1 MKRIGAFYKEKVLSL
16 PEQSRILREI
26 PSSFLENM
34 EIVKDLFGWKIYY
47 TILGRKSRAFIECR
61 SEDEAR
67 YLKIL
72 NDSGMTKIY
81 VPKDDEYLRSILPE
95 LERLKTRTEEILNEH
110 LYGILSRKMRRQLRF
125 AVYMDLV
132 NLD

>member
-16 PEQSRILREI
+16 PEQSRILREM

-34 EIVKDLFGWKIYY
+34 EIVRDLFGWKIYY
-47 TILGRKSRAFIECR
+47 TNLGRKSRAFIECR
-61 SEDEAR
+61 SEEEAR

-81 VPKDDEYLRSILPE
+81 VPEDGEYLKNVLPE

-110 LYGILSRKMRRQLRF
+110 LYGILSRKMRQHLRF
-125 AVYMDLV
+125 AVYMELT

>member
-34 EIVKDLFGWKIYY
+34 VIIEDLFGWKIYY
-47 TILGRKSRAFIECR
+47 TNPGRKSRAFIECR
-61 SEDEAR
+61 SEEEAR

-81 VPKDDEYLRSILPE
+81 VPEDNEYLRSILPE

-110 LYGILSRKMRRQLRF
+110 LYGILSRNMRQKLRF
-125 AVYMDLV
+125 AVYMELV

>member
-16 PEQSRILREI
+16 PEQSRILREM

-47 TILGRKSRAFIECR
+47 TKLGRKSRAFIECQ
-61 SEDEAR
+61 SEEEAR
-67 YLKIL
+67 YLKAL
-72 NDSGMTKIY
+72 NDSGMAKIY
-81 VPKDDEYLRSILPE
+81 VPEDDEYLRNILPE

-125 AVYMDLV
+125 VVYMELV

>member
-47 TILGRKSRAFIECR
+47 TKPGRKSNAFIECR
-61 SEDEAR
+61 SEEEAR
-67 YLKIL
+67 YLKAL

-81 VPKDDEYLRSILPE
+81 VPEDNEYLRSILPE

-110 LYGILSRKMRRQLRF
+110 LAGILSRKMRRQLRF
-125 AVYMDLV
+125 VVYMELV

>member
-1 MKRIGAFYKEKVLSL
+1 MKRIGAFYKEQVLSL
-16 PEQSRILREI
+16 PEQSRILREM
-26 PSSFLENM
+26 PFSFLENM
-34 EIVKDLFGWKIYY
+34 EIIEDLFGWKIYY
-47 TILGRKSRAFIECR
+47 TKLGRKSRAFIECR

-67 YLKIL
+67 YLKAL

-81 VPKDDEYLRSILPE
+81 VPEDDEYLRNILPE

-110 LYGILSRKMRRQLRF
+110 LYGILSRNMRQKLRF
-125 AVYMDLV
+125 AVYMELV

>member
-1 MKRIGAFYKEKVLSL
+1 VKRIGAFYKEKVLSL
-16 PEQSRILREI
+16 PEQSRIFREI

-47 TILGRKSRAFIECR
+47 TNPGRKSLFIECR
-61 SEDEAR
+61 SEEEAR
-67 YLKIL
+67 YLKAL

-81 VPKDDEYLRSILPE
+81 VPEDNEYLRSILPE

-125 AVYMDLV
+125 AVYMEIV